1 MILESLWYHDG
12 DGHENVAW
20 KWICFHSISDAI
32 TPTLLLCQMQA
43 NSFWAEFPPKNHI
56 QRQKKKENLA
66 VACLHPP

>member
-20 KWICFHSISDAI
+20 KVNLFSFNLWRDYS
-32 TPTLLLCQMQA
+32 
-43 NSFWAEFPPKNHI
+43 NSFWAEFLPKNHI